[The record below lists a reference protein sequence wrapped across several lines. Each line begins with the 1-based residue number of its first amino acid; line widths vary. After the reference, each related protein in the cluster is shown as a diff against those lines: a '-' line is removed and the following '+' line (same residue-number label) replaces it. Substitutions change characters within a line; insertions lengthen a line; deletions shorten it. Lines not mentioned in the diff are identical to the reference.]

1 MRALVTGAT
10 GFIGSEIV
18 RQLLADGKDVRV
30 LVRPT
35 SDWSNLVDLGD
46 DIEFVTGDITDRGSV
61 LSALDGVDTLFH
73 TAAYF
78 THWATDVDRFYDVNV
93 GGTRAT
99 LSAALEAGVERVVYT
114 STNNAIGAY
123 GSTPS
128 NEDVVFNYW
137 STGDHYSISKYFAEV
152 EAFRLGAAGLPVV
165 VVNPTLV
172 VGERDI
178 RPTSSGQMVIDV
190 ASGKLPVYV
199 DGHVNVVDVRD
210 VARGH
215 LLAAE
220 HGRVGERYLLGGEN
234 LSVKEY
240 FGLIADAAGV
250 RPPRIRAPYALAL
263 AMAHLYELQSRF
275 THRHPVATVSELK
288 IGRLGETYDS
298 TKAIDELGFTR
309 TPVQECIRRAVQ
321 WFTEHGYL
329 EAAG

>member
-1 MRALVTGAT
+1 MKTLVTGAT

-18 RQLLADGKDVRV
+18 RRLLADGHEVRA
-30 LVRPT
+30 LVRAT
-35 SDWSNLVDLGD
+35 SDRSNLADLGD
-46 DIEFVTGDITDRGSV
+46 DVEFAIGDVCDHASV
-61 LSALDGVDTLFH
+61 LAVLEGIDTLFH
-73 TAAYF
+73 AVAYF
-78 THWATDVDRFYDVNV
+78 THWATDVERFYDVNV
-93 GGTRAT
+93 GGTRTT

-128 NEDVVFNYW
+128 TEDVVFNYW

-152 EAFRLGAAGLPVV
+152 EAFKLGAAGLPVV

-172 VGERDI
+172 VGERDL

-190 ASGKLPVYV
+190 ASGNLPVYV
-199 DGHVNVVDVRD
+199 DGWVNVVDVRD

-220 HGRVGERYLLGGEN
+220 RGRIGERYLLGGEN

-240 FGLIADAAGV
+240 FDLIAAAAGV
-250 RPPRIRAPYALAL
+250 TAPRFRAPYPLAL
-263 AMAHLYELQSRF
+263 AMAHLYELRSRF
-275 THRHPVATVSELK
+275 TRRHPVATVSELK

-298 TKAIDELGFTR
+298 TKAIDELGFTP
-309 TPVQECIRRAVQ
+309 TPVRECIERSVTWFRANG
-321 WFTEHGYL
+321 HL
-329 EAAG
+329 